1 MNMWYFLISVL
12 VIGLFNPPV
21 DPTNLVEADA
31 ITHVN
36 LPQQNF
42 ATHSIGVEVTASS
55 SLVIDVQTGYEL
67 QAKNPD
73 LIMPIASIS
82 KLMTALVLLDTNLD
96 WKNIV
101 TLTPADEVYRAKYVF
116 RGEEFTKEQLFWAM
130 LVGSDNN
137 ATMALVRSSGF
148 STDEFVARMN
158 KKAKD
163 MGLLNTFFADPTGLS
178 PQNVST
184 ARELAQLAKFVWNI
198 TDILRPTSESQFF
211 LSNTNQTIKRKVINT
226 NKLLDS
232 FLEVK
237 AGKTGFIDE
246 AGYCLVAL
254 ISDQANH
261 SVIVVTLGSV
271 SEAERFQDTKT
282 LAWWVFSNY
291 MWL

>member
-1 MNMWYFLISVL
+1 MWYFLISVL
-12 VIGLFNPPV
+12 ALGLFNPSV
-21 DPTNLVEADA
+21 DANNLVETDTV
-31 ITHVN
+31 IHVN
-36 LPQQNF
+36 SPQQNF
-42 ATHSIGVEVTASS
+42 ATRSIGVEVTASS
-55 SLVIDVQTGYEL
+55 SLVIDVQSGNEL
-67 QAKNPD
+67 QAKKPD
-73 LIMPIASIS
+73 LVVPIASIS

-130 LVGSDNN
+130 LIGSDNN

-163 MGLLNTFFADPTGLS
+163 MGLVNTFFVDPTGLS
-178 PQNVST
+178 SQNVST
-184 ARELAQLAKFVWNI
+184 ARELAKLAKFVWNKPE
-198 TDILRPTSESQFF
+198 ILRPTSESQFF
-211 LSNTNQTIKRKVINT
+211 LNNANQTIKRKVINT
-226 NKLLDS
+226 NKLLNS
-232 FLEVK
+232 FLEVE

-254 ISDQANH
+254 ISDQDEH
-261 SVIVVTLGSV
+261 SIIVVTLGSV
-271 SEAERFQDTKT
+271 SEVERFQDTKT

-291 MWL
+291 LWL